1 MIRWCAGCQK
11 YMGETA
17 PFENF
22 SLTHGLCEKCVLEYK
37 NKTYDFKKI
46 KSIVAFYRK
55 IFDEIHIMKEDIEDI
70 IKEAKELN
78 IQEEDLIFGLLQPI
92 LYEIG
97 KRWECG
103 LITPETEHK
112 YSFIVLKILKTMA
125 SNSENFNL
133 YADSKT
139 PKIILAPIHTNVHFI
154 GLYMLEYLL
163 SCKKVP
169 HKFIKK
175 SLTNEQLFFFV
186 EKYQPETLGLS
197 LSMPQQLSYLPQMV
211 SLLSTLPFSCK
222 LLCGGYAINQGFIAE
237 NLEGVEYAHQ
247 IFDLPYLK

>member
-11 YMGETA
+11 YMGEVA
-17 PFENF
+17 PFEDF
-22 SLTHGLCEKCVLEYK
+22 SLTHGLCEKCVQEYK
-37 NKTYDFKKI
+37 NKTYSFEKSKI
-46 KSIVAFYRK
+46 IVLFYRK
-55 IFDEIHIMKEDIEDI
+55 VFDKIHVMKEDIEYI
-70 IKEAKELN
+70 LKEAKELN
-78 IQEEDLIFGLLQPI
+78 IQDEDLIFGLLQPI

-125 SNSENFNL
+125 LHSENFSL

-139 PKIILAPIHTNVHFI
+139 PKIILAPIYDNFHFI

-163 SCKKVP
+163 ACKKIP

-175 SLTNEQLFFFV
+175 PLTHDRLSFFM
-186 EKYQPETLGLS
+186 EKYQPEILGLS
-197 LSMPQQLSYLPQMV
+197 VSMPQQLSYLPEIV
-211 SLLSTLPFSCK
+211 SFLEKLPFPCK

-247 IFDLPYLK
+247 IFDLSYLK